1 MSDLW
6 GFHTQWDGDSKVL
19 FEDDFS
25 SDKGWTLTGK
35 SDGGAWERGNPV
47 PTEYG
52 GAPAQPGDCFGGND
66 CMFTAQNQD
75 ADVEADDVDGG
86 TVAITSPPFDP
97 TGSKSVTVSFARWF
111 YRSDYDQTG
120 AEFKVELL
128 VPDDTAEGGE
138 VAHVLEKLDNDAAAQ
153 SAAVWT
159 PVAYSACDVPYV
171 PGTRL
176 RVSATNPEGL
186 PDEVVDVVEAALDN
200 VVVSASR
207 GLSDRECAALV
218 PGYNLRD
225 ADTAP
230 DPGHHGAVE
239 GFDVQRS
246 AARATISRAL
256 SATAARHAQ
265 SRVPGSSV
273 RNLRVAVVPR
283 RLTTSRLGFPAYVLA
298 YRYGDTVYRAIV
310 HGQNP
315 GIVHGS
321 APLSWLRIVMVVA
334 GAIAAIGVVAVIV
347 WLATTTAI
355 R

>member
-1 MSDLW
+1 MSELEA
-6 GFHTQWDGDSKVL
+6 TAETSATP
-19 FEDDFS
+19 S
-25 SDKGWTLTGK
+25 SATPSPCGRCASPL
-35 SDGGAWERGNPV
+35 E
-47 PTEYG
+47 
-52 GAPAQPGDCFGGND
+52 PGDLRCAICGLPTPPSPRGDAVAEVVATIFRCSGCGAAVRYDEKAAAPKCSFCGEVLALEKPTDPIEEANAYLRFRVDAEQAKVALRRWLGTLGFFRPKDLQGTAVVDKLQPLWWAGWCF
-66 CMFTAQNQD
+66 D
-75 ADVEADDVDGG
+75 AE
-86 TVAITSPPFDP
+86 
-97 TGSKSVTVSFARWF
+97 VTVSWAADSDAGSR
-111 YRSDYDQTG
+111 RSAWAPHAG
-120 AEFKVELL
+120 AFEL
-128 VPDDTAEGGE
+128 
-138 VAHVLEKLDNDAAAQ
+138 
-153 SAAVWT
+153 
-159 PVAYSACDVPYV
+159 
-171 PGTRL
+171 
-176 RVSATNPEGL
+176 
-186 PDEVVDVVEAALDN
+186 ALDN

-347 WLATTTAI
+347 WLAT
-355 R
+355 RR